1 MGLSFDPRL
10 DSSGSRSA
18 KRASSRRATQG
29 TSPSASRGKSNASS
43 SRRSASTGTRSGARS
58 GARSAARSSSRSN
71 AKEHAVTAPST
82 GGTRRK
88 SIKDKDR
95 AKAEKAEG
103 RASRRARG
111 GKGDAAKELA
121 VEGKPARSS
130 RRRLKDAADQGTTRP
145 KRSTH
150 ISHADERKSVSTG
163 SRSKGSRKS
172 IKATGASVS
181 IEDVSVSDDTRR
193 KRNAAVDDVAQGR
206 GRRVGDIR
214 AAERAKRNRQRYR
227 SYVLKIFGVIAL
239 VLFVIFGSIFLYRSD
254 VLAVNNVKVNGVS
267 HLTDQEVTQLAAV
280 PDDSTLLRLDSDG
293 IANRLKEH
301 PWVQSVNVVRK
312 FPDTVELDVTERDV
326 AAVVKISN
334 KSIWVIST
342 DGVWLSAATK
352 QDWKSYRRII
362 GVDASLAAPV
372 AGSECTDGGILNALS
387 IYDKIS
393 DDLASQVKSISAE
406 SSVKTSLTLKNG
418 VTVAF
423 GDASDIELKE
433 ADINALLQQYDGKI
447 SYINVRVPSRP
458 TYRGSE

>member
-10 DSSGSRSA
+10 SSSGSRSA
-18 KRASSRRATQG
+18 KRSSSRRAAQG
-29 TSPSASRGKSNASS
+29 SSPSDTRAKRDVSSSSASS
-43 SRRSASTGTRSGARS
+43 RKTAGASGARS
-58 GARSAARSSSRSN
+58 QRGASGTVQP
-71 AKEHAVTAPST
+71 KT
-82 GGTRRK
+82 GRRK

-95 AKAEKAEG
+95 AKADKAEM
-103 RASRRARG
+103 RASRRARSG
-111 GKGDAAKELA
+111 GKDSAAQSTAAQADPARSKRKRSKDNALA
-121 VEGKPARSS
+121 EQKPARS
-130 RRRLKDAADQGTTRP
+130 R
-145 KRSTH
+145 RSTH
-150 ISHADERKSVSTG
+150 ISHADERKNTSSG
-163 SRSKGSRKS
+163 SRSKGIRKS
-172 IKATGASVS
+172 VKATGASVA
-181 IEDVSVSDDTRR
+181 IEDVSVSEDTRR
-193 KRNAAVDDVAQGR
+193 KRNAVVDDVAQGR

-214 AAERAKRNRQRYR
+214 AAERAKRAKQRYR

-352 QDWKSYRRII
+352 QDWKDYRRII
-362 GVDASLAAPV
+362 GVDANLAAPV
-372 AGSECTDGGILNALS
+372 AGSECTDGGVLNALS
-387 IYDKIS
+387 IYDSIS